1 MAQIKVKHQVFISS
15 TYVDLQEE
23 RQEAMRAVLKLN
35 CIPAGMELF
44 PAANEDS
51 WSLIRRVIDDC
62 DYYIVIVGGRYGS
75 LMPDGVSF
83 TEKEY
88 DYAVERKEIPV
99 LAFLRKSLPKSTE
112 SPEACEKLKKF
123 RARVEQDRNPEFWST
138 PHELRAAVASSLAI
152 ARESIPAIGWV
163 RGDLVPSE
171 DLTREALNLKTENEQ
186 LRKEMDA
193 LRAQPPAD
201 VKNLA
206 QLDEVFV
213 IRHYKYGDNW
223 QEVRGELSIRWGSIF
238 RRLLPLM
245 ADQANESQ
253 LWDGVHNLLKEKT
266 GRHLH
271 PASSSFQTI
280 KSQMQAWGF
289 IALSDSPPSNADD
302 KVTYWTLTPY
312 GKSEMLRLCSVKK
325 GESTDG

>member
-88 DYAVERKEIPV
+88 DYAVERKGIPV

-163 RGDLVPSE
+163 RGDLVPSRDASE
-171 DLTREALNLKTENEQ
+171 EILSLRKENEQ
-186 LRKEMDA
+186 LQEQLRLARFAPPQKTLYFVVYDNGGLKASNVNQTLEQVIQNIHDVPPPSGQWQKAEIKGVDGLLGGIFSTAIASAALFPNEHLRKTEIQK
-193 LRAQPPAD
+193 LT
-201 VKNLA
+201 
-206 QLDEVFV
+206 
-213 IRHYKYGDNW
+213 
-223 QEVRGELSIRWGSIF
+223 
-238 RRLLPLM
+238 RLLMDIP
-245 ADQANESQ
+245 
-253 LWDGVHNLLKEKT
+253 
-266 GRHLH
+266 
-271 PASSSFQTI
+271 TI
-280 KSQMQAWGF
+280 KVVINKG
-289 IALSDSPPSNADD
+289 
-302 KVTYWTLTPY
+302 
-312 GKSEMLRLCSVKK
+312 GKK
-325 GESTDG
+325 